1 MEAVLTASPKGL
13 HLLFEYNEK
22 LDRQPIVPSL
32 IYDNS
37 ALVRDN
43 LFIVLGSLLCNWNP
57 RDRYQYGERILPI
70 ILSGT
75 LDDLP
80 SVQTACISS
89 LSRVGKSCTQD
100 LFDADIIKEIPTDEK
115 EAVTIGK
122 ILKPWL
128 QSMLDLLM
136 LIIIFFLRK

>member
-1 MEAVLTASPKGL
+1 MEAVLTASSKGL
-13 HLLFEYNEK
+13 HLLFEYDEN
-22 LDRQPIVPSL
+22 LDRQPVLPSL

-43 LFIVLGSLLCNWNP
+43 LFIVIGNLLCNWNP
-57 RDRYQYGERILPI
+57 RDRYQYGGQILPI

-80 SVQTACISS
+80 NVQITCISS

-115 EAVTIGK
+115 QQVTIGK
-122 ILKPWL
+122 SLKKSCQCNGWFV
-128 QSMLDLLM
+128 D
-136 LIIIFFLRK
+136 

>member
-13 HLLFEYNEK
+13 HLLFEYDEK
-22 LDRQPIVPSL
+22 SDRQPVVPSL

-43 LFIVLGSLLCNWNP
+43 LFIVIGNLLCNWNP

-80 SVQTACISS
+80 SVQFTCISS
-89 LSRVGKSCTQD
+89 LSKVGKSCTQD

-115 EAVTIGK
+115 QQVTIGK
-122 ILKPWL
+122 L
-128 QSMLDLLM
+128 
-136 LIIIFFLRK
+136 LRKIVDLMVD